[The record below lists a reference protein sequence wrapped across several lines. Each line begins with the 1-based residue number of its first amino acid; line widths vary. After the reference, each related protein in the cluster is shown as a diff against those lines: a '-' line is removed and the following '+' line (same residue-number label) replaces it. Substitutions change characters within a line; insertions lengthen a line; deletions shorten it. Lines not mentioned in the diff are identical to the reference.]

1 MENEFPITMLYFTAL
16 GHILKDFI
24 RIPVRA
30 SRLDTRVHFL
40 WLQTPRTG
48 KTAVWKFLKK
58 VLDGTYMTINALNLD
73 EDANL
78 RADLSSFN
86 IFSVKQYSDAAL
98 VGTFVENE
106 GFMNDEPEGPDNWRK
121 TFVEGTL
128 AGSGLAHWDE
138 FESSG
143 IFKTGHHKEEILQ
156 TFQTFMNDLDSESY
170 IITKNLAGTANI
182 GECNCMRAFYGTT
195 YVPGNLVEVILNSG
209 VLQRTFMYVREVPDE
224 IREKMQEMY
233 IDGIGEDKA
242 YDEPVTEFI
251 REFNKI
257 YLFVHKKWIHEK
269 KQPTKV
275 ITIPPE
281 VKQVM
286 QLFRRRLNETVRT
299 SRPEVK
305 RVSESFVIN
314 LLQYQLVFATL
325 IAVTEGRT
333 TLTTNDAHCAGRLM
347 QNAYRALVVWLEQ
360 ALRVQR
366 QSIVQKSGFSDF
378 RTGYFDSTRDEEGW
392 VNKKVFLQK
401 TAEISKQ
408 SVQNLYLKYK
418 NVKDNFE
425 EKKIGRTA
433 YIRIKEEEL

>member
-1 MENEFPITMLYFTAL
+1 MTDDWYDDDYEIIEDNEIIEENYPYPAIVQKWIKEGSNYSMENEFPITMLYFTAL

-58 VLDGTYMTINALNLD
+58 VLDGTYMTINAQNVD
-73 EDANL
+73 ENGNI
-78 RADLSSFN
+78 RADLSSYN

-106 GFMNDEPEGPDNWRK
+106 GFANDEPEGPDNWRK

-224 IREKMQEMY
+224 IREKMQ
-233 IDGIGEDKA
+233 
-242 YDEPVTEFI
+242 DEILSTYNME
-251 REFNKI
+251 
-257 YLFVHKKWIHEK
+257 LA
-269 KQPTKV
+269 
-275 ITIPPE
+275 
-281 VKQVM
+281 
-286 QLFRRRLNETVRT
+286 
-299 SRPEVK
+299 
-305 RVSESFVIN
+305 IN
-314 LLQYQLVFATL
+314 A
-325 IAVTEGRT
+325 
-333 TLTTNDAHCAGRLM
+333 
-347 QNAYRALVVWLEQ
+347 
-360 ALRVQR
+360 
-366 QSIVQKSGFSDF
+366 
-378 RTGYFDSTRDEEGW
+378 
-392 VNKKVFLQK
+392 
-401 TAEISKQ
+401 
-408 SVQNLYLKYK
+408 
-418 NVKDNFE
+418 
-425 EKKIGRTA
+425 
-433 YIRIKEEEL
+433 